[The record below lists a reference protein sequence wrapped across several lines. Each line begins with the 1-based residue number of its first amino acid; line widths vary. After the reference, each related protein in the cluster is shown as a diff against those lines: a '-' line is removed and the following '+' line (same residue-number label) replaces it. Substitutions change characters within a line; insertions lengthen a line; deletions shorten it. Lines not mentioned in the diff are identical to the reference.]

1 MRRYAWGA
9 EVGVPRC
16 MCQVAAIY
24 CRRTKSPLHTRECG
38 RPERAAALRLRCVC
52 VCRTVGGPHLVR
64 TAWLH
69 HGERI
74 NTRQRQASGIS
85 AYSEGGRPLLA
96 ALEITALGMG
106 MEPAL
111 LLFATNDV
119 L

>member
-1 MRRYAWGA
+1 M
-9 EVGVPRC
+9 
-16 MCQVAAIY
+16 
-24 CRRTKSPLHTRECG
+24 
-38 RPERAAALRLRCVC
+38 
-52 VCRTVGGPHLVR
+52 R

-111 LLFATNDV
+111 LLEATHDF